1 MNIDR
6 CAYQEALACQ
16 TPTLGCNSLTHA
28 IVGPSIL
35 LVFIGK
41 QGLAGA
47 AERMRNLVS
56 QELDVVVSVKEAK
69 KSREQLLKDRTL
81 ISKQLTDLRRKQRV
95 TMTNTEREEMT
106 TKIKNLEDELA
117 MQNVQISELQK
128 QILDA
133 DAQENDNQGSR

>member
-1 MNIDR
+1 MIINLFFY
-6 CAYQEALACQ
+6 A
-16 TPTLGCNSLTHA
+16 
-28 IVGPSIL
+28 
-35 LVFIGK
+35 GK

-81 ISKQLTDLRRKQRV
+81 LSKQLTDLRRKQRV
-95 TMTNTEREEMT
+95 TMTNTEREEMM
-106 TKIKNLEDELA
+106 TKIKDLEDELA

-128 QILDA
+128 QIMDA
-133 DAQENDNQGSR
+133 DAQENDNQGSRYIIA